1 MRYCTQCGAASEAND
16 AFCAQ
21 CGGPLGTEGAGRPA
35 GTAPGGSEAPPAY
48 GLSGGYG
55 GAPIAPHAGP
65 GQLADW
71 GTRFI
76 GFLIDFALL
85 FVLSI
90 VGVMLGRVSVALQV
104 IIDLVVF
111 AASVYLAIQ
120 VGQTGQSPGMR
131 VMGLKCIGIQTG
143 QPIGAGLGFVRA
155 IAHIVDSIICYIGWL
170 FPLWDRNR
178 QTLADKIMSTVVIVV
193 PKQAFSLTPPA

>member
-1 MRYCTQCGAASEAND
+1 
-16 AFCAQ
+16 
-21 CGGPLGTEGAGRPA
+21 
-35 GTAPGGSEAPPAY
+35 
-48 GLSGGYG
+48 
-55 GAPIAPHAGP
+55 
-65 GQLADW
+65 
-71 GTRFI
+71 
-76 GFLIDFALL
+76 
-85 FVLSI
+85 
-90 VGVMLGRVSVALQV
+90 MLGRVSVALQV